1 MSRLLRWIAAA
12 ALAALLLG
20 CPRRESPTPTI
31 ADRPSAPARSEAVA
45 ASTSS
50 IVSVTD
56 LPTTGLR
63 LNIPKASLP
72 ALSDATFRRSRLDM
86 VEQTIRARDVRDP
99 RVLEAMRWAPR
110 HEFVPRAIRRFSY
123 VDEPLEI
130 GQGQTISQPYIV
142 ALMTELLRPKPDDR
156 VLEIGTGSGYQ
167 AAVLSELTPH
177 VYTIEI
183 IKALGEQAQERFKRL
198 GYKTIQC
205 KVGDG
210 YYGWPG
216 EKDGFDAIIVT
227 CAAGSVPPPLL
238 KQLKPGGRMCIP
250 VQTGGLFQELVLV
263 AKDSEGKVTS
273 KSLMGVAFVPL
284 TREVR

>member
-1 MSRLLRWIAAA
+1 MAIVAAA
-12 ALAALLLG
+12 ICLLVPPHSGSSRGAEPPAA
-20 CPRRESPTPTI
+20 REEHKPS
-31 ADRPSAPARSEAVA
+31 AKWDRPRVEARSGERRAMVRRDIESRGVASEA
-45 ASTSS
+45 
-50 IVSVTD
+50 
-56 LPTTGLR
+56 
-63 LNIPKASLP
+63 
-72 ALSDATFRRSRLDM
+72 
-86 VEQTIRARDVRDP
+86 
-99 RVLEAMRWAPR
+99 VLEAMRNAPR
-110 HEFVPRAIRRFSY
+110 HEFVPDGLQSRAH
-123 VDEPLEI
+123 DDCPLAI
-130 GQGQTISQPYIV
+130 GHGQTISQPYIV
-142 ALMTELLRPKPDDR
+142 AYMTEVLALKPADR

-263 AKDSEGKVTS
+263 TKDSEGKVTS